1 MAALVPGLD
10 TVAVRARAK
19 TATLVLAAAAVTF
32 LGAKGDLGRPAD
44 LVLVAGA
51 VLAAVAAIRWPD
63 HAASLALALV
73 VFVPIYWA
81 QPMPGLPVAA
91 TPATVTGIALL
102 PAALLCRQRI
112 RLTFLDAAVAL
123 FFVLTM
129 ASIGANVEGKVASL
143 AELFGRSILPYIV
156 FRVLAAR
163 PGGPRRLAL
172 AAVTAALPLA
182 VLGIRESNGDGNP
195 FFTAV
200 RPGLE
205 AGQWIRSQVRFG
217 HIRAEASFGQA
228 IAFSLFLAI
237 ALLLVLGLSWRAR
250 RGGGRVVLVAS
261 AAVLVAALFATG
273 SRGGIVSLAVGAL
286 LWAATLRT
294 GRRGLVVL
302 ALLVGAALVLTPAGS
317 QVAQLRSSV
326 SDSGEAG
333 EAARY
338 RLEIAHIVTDPK
350 SFSMLGLE
358 TPPGLGAVNGAKEL
372 LGLRTIDSQYA
383 VVYVTN
389 GVVGLA
395 AFTLVALT
403 LLAVTMRRRLD
414 ALARAWAAAAAATA
428 VALTTVALFTQMLSL
443 FWIAVAVTAAVTSQP
458 DDA

>member
-10 TVAVRARAK
+10 DGVLRTRVT
-19 TATLVLAAAAVTF
+19 TATLVVGAAAVAF

-44 LVLVAGA
+44 VVLIAGA
-51 VLAAVAAIRWPD
+51 VFAAVAAIRWPD
-63 HAASLALALV
+63 AAAGLGLALV
-73 VFVPIYWA
+73 VAVPIYWA
-81 QPMPGLPVAA
+81 QPLPGIPVAA
-91 TPATVTGIALL
+91 TPATVTGIVLL
-102 PAALLCRQRI
+102 PAALLARERI
-112 RLTFLDAAVAL
+112 RLTFLDGVVAL
-123 FFVLTM
+123 FFLLTT
-129 ASIGANVEGKVASL
+129 ASIGANVEGKLASIG
-143 AELFGRSILPYIV
+143 ELVGRSILPYVV
-156 FRVLAAR
+156 FRILASR
-163 PGGPRRLAL
+163 PGGPRRLAI
-172 AAVTAALPLA
+172 AVATAALPLA
-182 VLGIRESNGDGNP
+182 VLGIRESNGAGNP

-200 RPGLE
+200 RPGIE
-205 AGQWIRSQVRFG
+205 AAQWIRSQVRFG
-217 HIRAEASFGQA
+217 HVRAEASFGQA

-250 RGGGRVVLVAS
+250 GGGRVALVAT
-261 AAVLVAALFATG
+261 AAVLVTALFATG
-273 SRGGIVSLAVGAL
+273 SRGGIVSLVVGGL

-294 GRRGLVVL
+294 GRRGLVVV
-302 ALLVGAALVLTPAGS
+302 ALLVGAGLVLTPAGA

-350 SFSMLGLE
+350 SFSVLGLE
-358 TPPGLGAVNGAKEL
+358 SPPGLGAVNGAKEL
-372 LGLRTIDSQYA
+372 LSLRTIDSQYA

-403 LLAVTMRRRLD
+403 LLAVTVRRRLD
-414 ALARAWAAAAAATA
+414 AMARAWAAAAAATA

-443 FWIAVAVTAAVTSQP
+443 FWIAVAVTAAVASQP